1 MLGFLFFDDENKS
14 VECVYFNGLAEKV
27 FKLINVNRYGVGV
40 VSLLCDGRRLYFFGS
55 DRDERVQW
63 PCVTPRPKYRF
74 LAARRTIFSRSSP
87 CLTRS

>member
-40 VSLLCDGRRLYFFGS
+40 VSLLCDGRRLYFLESTSMKEFNGH
-55 DRDERVQW
+55 V
-63 PCVTPRPKYRF
+63 
-74 LAARRTIFSRSSP
+74 SP
-87 CLTRS
+87 QGPSIDFWQHAGQSFQDLLHV